1 MYRLYNYDQMIIS
14 TSLLSFF
21 SSLLSLLPLFE
32 YAQGRLAPPKG
43 VHVKLSTSMSSKPK
57 CRRLSQISKKLTLQ
71 LHSFFTF
78 NTHDSLCS

>member
-43 VHVKLSTSMSSKPK
+43 VHLKLSTSMSSKPLHLYYILLDLLI
-57 CRRLSQISKKLTLQ
+57 LSL
-71 LHSFFTF
+71 
-78 NTHDSLCS
+78 